1 MLSSSIKHPC
11 YQVNCPINTS
21 KVNSKYSESLKTQH
35 KWCNC
40 KENWTY
46 TCIMSFSPL
55 HCKYSLI
62 NNPIAVTRLM
72 MIAFAGFVLKSPANL
87 LFTASSQGYNRR
99 FGTAIK
105 ILMRKRFCIYINS
118 SYVTCIS
125 CRTFYFLIN
134 PPDTLKQCSD
144 FLHLI
149 AINC

>member
-1 MLSSSIKHPC
+1 
-11 YQVNCPINTS
+11 
-21 KVNSKYSESLKTQH
+21 
-35 KWCNC
+35 
-40 KENWTY
+40 
-46 TCIMSFSPL
+46 MSFSPL

-62 NNPIAVTRLM
+62 NNPTPVTRLM

-105 ILMRKRFCIYINS
+105 LLMRKRFYIYINS

-134 PPDTLKQCSD
+134 PPRHFKTMLRLPSSD
-144 FLHLI
+144 CHQLLNLYSMLRQTPNVTI
-149 AINC
+149 GTCQSSLVKTCP

>member
-1 MLSSSIKHPC
+1 MQTNKQADHVIK
-11 YQVNCPINTS
+11 
-21 KVNSKYSESLKTQH
+21 QH
-35 KWCNC
+35 KASIHQR
-40 KENWTY
+40 WTQNIQNHLKHSTNDVTVRKIEH

-105 ILMRKRFCIYINS
+105 LLMRKRFCIYINS

>member
-1 MLSSSIKHPC
+1 
-11 YQVNCPINTS
+11 
-21 KVNSKYSESLKTQH
+21 
-35 KWCNC
+35 
-40 KENWTY
+40 
-46 TCIMSFSPL
+46 MSFSPL

-105 ILMRKRFCIYINS
+105 LLMRKRFCIYINS

-149 AINC
+149 AINCKICTQCFDRHPMLP